1 MWARLVA
8 LAWRLRLILSRRR
21 VDEETQR
28 ELETHFDLLADRFVR
43 SGMAPQAAYTAAR
56 RQLGSTLLVR
66 EEVHQMNSIGWLER
80 LLADLRFA
88 FRMLR
93 RNVGFA
99 LTAIGTLALGIGATT
114 TIFSVV
120 NGVIIRPLPYPQP
133 DALVGVWHTA
143 QFQGVTASNIPLS
156 STMYLAYG
164 EHNQTFQQFGVWHTA
179 AANVTG
185 LGEPEEV
192 RTLVVT
198 FGALPAVGVVPALG
212 RWFSSTDDT
221 AGTAE
226 TVILTHG
233 YWQRRF
239 GRDRAAVG
247 RTITI
252 DSRPRE
258 VIGVMPQGFRFLNSD
273 PEVILPQR
281 FEGNQLQPN
290 DVHMYVG
297 IARLKPGVSLL
308 QANAD
313 VRRMLPIWITQY
325 GTNGPVLQ
333 AARFEPSLRPVKEDV
348 VGDVGSV
355 LWVLMGTI
363 GIVLLIAC
371 ANVASLLLVR
381 AEGRQQELAI
391 RAALGAGWGPIAH
404 QLLIESLTL
413 GVLGGAFGLAIAYG
427 GLRLL
432 AGMAPANLPRLAEIS
447 IDPVV
452 LAFTLA
458 VSLLSGLLFGL
469 IPVLKYVG
477 PTMSKALG
485 GALHGGSRTLS
496 HCQERHRSQNALVVA
511 QVGLAVVLLV
521 AAGLMIRTFD
531 ALRKVRPGFAQ
542 PDTVQMVRLSI
553 PDAQVAEPE
562 RVVRMQQDIAERIAA
577 IPGVTSV
584 AFATAMPIEMEFENN
599 MVVTAENKAYD
610 QGIPPLRRSKFVS
623 PGLFRTLG
631 TPLLAGRDFTWTDIF
646 DRRQV
651 AVVSENMAREMW
663 GAPSDALGKR
673 IRVGRVGAWNEIIGV
688 VGDVYDSG
696 VHQKAPTIV
705 YWRAGV
711 QRPLGFSSAF
721 VPRSVTF
728 AIRSERAGT
737 DDLEMRI
744 SKAVWAVNPNLPLA
758 RVQTLADV
766 YDQSMSRTSF
776 TLVMLALAGSMA
788 LVLGIVGI
796 YAVLS
801 YVVSQRRRE
810 VGIRLALGAQPGD
823 LRYKFVRH
831 GLVLAGLG
839 VMIGL
844 LAAAGLTQLLSSLL
858 FGVSPLDPVTY
869 SAVPITLAMVA
880 ALTSYVAVHRA
891 TAVDPLEALKAD

>member
-1 MWARLVA
+1 
-8 LAWRLRLILSRRR
+8 
-21 VDEETQR
+21 
-28 ELETHFDLLADRFVR
+28 
-43 SGMAPQAAYTAAR
+43 
-56 RQLGSTLLVR
+56 
-66 EEVHQMNSIGWLER
+66 
-80 LLADLRFA
+80 
-88 FRMLR
+88 
-93 RNVGFA
+93 
-99 LTAIGTLALGIGATT
+99 
-114 TIFSVV
+114 
-120 NGVIIRPLPYPQP
+120 
-133 DALVGVWHTA
+133 
-143 QFQGVTASNIPLS
+143 
-156 STMYLAYG
+156 MYLAYR
-164 EHNQTFQQFGVWHTA
+164 EHNQTFQEFGVWHSE

-185 LGEPEEV
+185 LGDPEEV

-198 FGALPAVGVVPALG
+198 HGTLPAVGVVPALG

-239 GRDRAAVG
+239 GGDRAAVG
-247 RTITI
+247 RSITI
-252 DSRPRE
+252 DSKPRE
-258 VIGVMPQGFRFLNSD
+258 VIGVMPQGFRFLNAD

-290 DVHMYVG
+290 DIHMYVG
-297 IARLKPGVSLL
+297 IARLRPGVSLL

-313 VRRMLPIWITQY
+313 VRRMVPIWITQY

-348 VGDVGSV
+348 VGDAGSV

-363 GIVLLIAC
+363 AIVLVIAC

-381 AEGRQQELAI
+381 AEGRRQELAI
-391 RAALGAGWGPIAH
+391 RAALGAGWGRIAH
-404 QLLIESLTL
+404 HLLIESLTL
-413 GVLGGAFGLAIAYG
+413 GVLGGALGLALAYG

-432 AGMAPANLPRLAEIS
+432 AAMAPANLPRLAEIS

-458 VSLLSGLLFGL
+458 VSLVSGLLFGL
-469 IPVLKYVG
+469 IPVLKYAG
-477 PTMSKALG
+477 PTMSRALR

-496 HCQERHRSQNALVVA
+496 QGEERHRSQNALVVA

-521 AAGLMIRTFD
+521 AAGLMIRTFE
-531 ALRKVRPGFAQ
+531 ALRKVQPGFAQ
-542 PDTVQMVRLSI
+542 PETVQMVRLSI

-577 IPGVTSV
+577 IPGVTSA
-584 AFATAMPIEMEFENN
+584 AFGTALPMEVEFENN
-599 MVVTAENKAYD
+599 MVVTAEDKTYQ
-610 QGIPPLRRSKFVS
+610 QGIPPLRRSKSVS
-623 PGLFRTLG
+623 PGFFRTLG
-631 TPLLAGRDFTWTDIF
+631 TPLLAGRDFTWTDIY
-646 DRRQV
+646 DNRQV
-651 AVVSENMAREMW
+651 AVISENLAREMW

-673 IRVGRVGAWNEIIGV
+673 IRVGGVGAWHEIIGV

-696 VHQKAPTIV
+696 VDQKAPTIV

-711 QRPLGFSSAF
+711 QRGVQIGPGIFTTF
-721 VPRSVTF
+721 VPRAVTF
-728 AIRSERAGT
+728 AIRSGRAGT
-737 DDLEMRI
+737 DELAMRI
-744 SKAVWAVNPNLPLA
+744 SKAVWAVNANLPLA
-758 RVQTLADV
+758 RVQTLAEV
-766 YDQSMSRTSF
+766 YSQSMSRTSF
-776 TLVMLALAGSMA
+776 TLLMLALAGSMA
-788 LVLGIVGI
+788 LALGIVGI

-810 VGIRLALGAQPGD
+810 IGIRLALGAQQGD

-869 SAVPITLAMVA
+869 STVPIILAMA
-880 ALTSYVAVHRA
+880 AATASYVAVRRA